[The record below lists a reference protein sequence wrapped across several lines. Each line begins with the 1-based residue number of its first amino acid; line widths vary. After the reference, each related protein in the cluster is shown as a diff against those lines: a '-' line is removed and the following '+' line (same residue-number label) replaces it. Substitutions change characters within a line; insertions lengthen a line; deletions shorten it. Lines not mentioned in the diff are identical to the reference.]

1 MSEPA
6 VQPDPIRIVIT
17 RLARPHASGGFV
29 VGRAAILAEGGDFA
43 AIREWI
49 IDHGGT
55 PETPAASGGG
65 QGLHGSRLSGGTGS
79 ASAQVPQYV
88 LPASALA

>member
-1 MSEPA
+1 VSETDPQSDAIRA
-6 VQPDPIRIVIT
+6 VIA

-49 IDHGGT
+49 IAHGGAPDT
-55 PETPAASGGG
+55 PKPAAGG
-65 QGLHGSRLSGGTGS
+65 QGLHGSRRASGADPTG
-79 ASAQVPQYV
+79 ASVPQYV
-88 LPASALA
+88 LPAGALD

>member
-1 MSEPA
+1 VNVESDE
-6 VQPDPIRIVIT
+6 IRCVIA

-49 IDHGGT
+49 IAHGGA
-55 PETPAASGGG
+55 PETPALAAGGH
-65 QGLHGSRLSGGTGS
+65 GLHGSSGS
-79 ASAQVPQYV
+79 APERSPYYV

>member
-6 VQPDPIRIVIT
+6 VAPDPIRIVLA

-43 AIREWI
+43 AIKDWI
-49 IDHGGT
+49 IGHGGT
-55 PETPAASGGG
+55 PETPAPSAGAG
-65 QGLHGSRLSGGTGS
+65 GLHGSRLSGGTDPS
-79 ASAQVPQYV
+79 AAQVPQYV

>member
-6 VQPDPIRIVIT
+6 VQPDPIRIVLA
-17 RLARPHASGGFV
+17 RLARPHPSGGFV

-43 AIREWI
+43 AIKDWI
-49 IDHGGT
+49 IGHGGT
-55 PETPAASGGG
+55 PETPAPSAGAG
-65 QGLHGSRLSGGTGS
+65 GLHGSRLSGGTDP
-79 ASAQVPQYV
+79 AADQVPQYV